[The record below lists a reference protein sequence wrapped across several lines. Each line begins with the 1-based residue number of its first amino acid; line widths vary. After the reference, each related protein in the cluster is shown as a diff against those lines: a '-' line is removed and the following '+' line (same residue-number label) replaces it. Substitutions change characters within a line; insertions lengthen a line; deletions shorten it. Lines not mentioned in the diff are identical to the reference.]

1 MAYTEPDIKTNSP
14 RCWKNDVQDSPSCV
28 HCGSN
33 EGHFQIGC
41 MCVCFAWPCREFGR
55 WKVNKP
61 GSGERGTMAW
71 LYPSIQSSCRPS
83 DSLGRQTH
91 PRCHYWEHHQEIWH
105 TLSAFS
111 YTRRYLNKADCS
123 FTFMHFGRHFYLPNT
138 LDNPISANANTRR
151 SRALTSVF
159 DICELKKE
167 IKNKFKKMPTVVTH
181 VICTNINY
189 KDICRIN
196 LLYFLLSLY
205 IYLYFLLCASSTHLL
220 NSIITML
227 FAIIILESFD
237 SCINKIS
244 LKL

>member
-1 MAYTEPDIKTNSP
+1 MMFRI
-14 RCWKNDVQDSPSCV
+14 SPSCV

-41 MCVCFAWPCREFGR
+41 MCVCFCVTLQRVWALEGEQ
-55 WKVNKP
+55 P
-61 GSGERGTMAW
+61 GSGERGQWRGSTPRSRVHADHQTVG
-71 LYPSIQSSCRPS
+71 P
-83 DSLGRQTH
+83 QTH

-138 LDNPISANANTRR
+138 LDNPISANVNTRR

-167 IKNKFKKMPTVVTH
+167 IKKQV
-181 VICTNINY
+181 
-189 KDICRIN
+189 
-196 LLYFLLSLY
+196 
-205 IYLYFLLCASSTHLL
+205 
-220 NSIITML
+220 
-227 FAIIILESFD
+227 
-237 SCINKIS
+237 
-244 LKL
+244 